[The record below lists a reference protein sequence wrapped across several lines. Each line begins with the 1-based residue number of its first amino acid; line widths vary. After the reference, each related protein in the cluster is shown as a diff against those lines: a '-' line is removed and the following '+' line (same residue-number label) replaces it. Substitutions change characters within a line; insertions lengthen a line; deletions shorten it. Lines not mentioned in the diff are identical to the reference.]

1 MAKIPPLPA
10 YLTKKDVQKLLE
22 ACEKFYAVE
31 LLGEG
36 YQGYLATRWAIPAL
50 GYNWKNSREFFKD
63 ISALTQQDSAK
74 DVYAV
79 LSGWEGEAPLA
90 LPVQETQ
97 DISETVPRNLKEL
110 EEALDKAK
118 SEKEKL
124 ALAKNYQFLKG
135 KVAPETPKPE
145 TEPPTGEV
153 PPKPEPAVSIEAK
166 EAIPEVKEKAA
177 PAVPAAAE
185 GKAPPPEETFSV
197 GIQITPQAGRVFQ
210 KFANRV
216 ASAPVRA
223 AIAFAGPTIAA
234 QQGGVTASALTLW
247 ARGIKSEPLEK
258 EVSKLE
264 AKEAK
269 EFDGLIKAIKN
280 IEASRSL
287 QTRIIQGAFP
297 VEKLSL
303 VLKAGATQAQVNIFI
318 NPPEAGGVTAIP
330 RRSFLGNLLVGAGQ
344 QLFGKLASKAIS
356 GLVSKATGAVAAGLG
371 APLGPV
377 GMAIVYAVVNKIVS
391 KVIGKALDFL
401 REHRG
406 LAYALGF
413 LPVAGAGLLFGI
425 PLLTVAGGL
434 GVAVSLTG
442 GTGAA
447 VAGLGGALQGLFG
460 ALGSVFVTSIATP
473 VLVALISIPVVVALI
488 LFIINSG
495 AYVVPPSALS
505 LSENPYVRVEKVAT
519 PAGPFQ
525 NSQIPVTVEYKI
537 TITAL
542 KGTLTNI
549 SFNFECE
556 VVKEG
561 SAPDCPPA
569 TYVDPDGQEI
579 SEGPQPGLTISPVN
593 PFVVSYSATYS
604 LASFRDSAIIDTL
617 AIAADTSEEKGTKNS
632 GSAAVIIG
640 NPPTGCFEFTNDW
653 PADARSREMAAI
665 AEMSKARVFM
675 TKLCRQDLGTI
686 TLDHEPQVARWGGW
700 TRGYRYIVIYPLGV
714 GNRSTA
720 LYTLSHESGH
730 VLAQVTELYQRYL
743 DTQGPGRE
751 RPICTYPVSGHA
763 SSEDFAEMVALYFSN
778 RYGTP
783 TSRFSCL
790 GSQTFKTKYPL
801 HWTFAR
807 NSIFLENLG
816 W

>member
-36 YQGYLATRWAIPAL
+36 YRGYLATRWAIPAL

-145 TEPPTGEV
+145 TEPPAGEA
-153 PPKPEPAVSIEAK
+153 PPKPEPAVSREA
-166 EAIPEVKEKAA
+166 EE
-177 PAVPAAAE
+177 VPAAAP
-185 GKAPPPEETFSV
+185 APSVETYTV
-197 GIQITPQAGRVFQ
+197 GIQIAPQAGKVFQ

-247 ARGIKSEPLEK
+247 ARGIKSGPLEK

-280 IEASRSL
+280 IETDRSL
-287 QTRIIQGAFP
+287 QTRIIQRAFP
-297 VEKLSL
+297 VERLSL

-318 NPPEAGGVTAIP
+318 NPPEAEGVTAVP
-330 RRSFLGNLLVGAGQ
+330 RRSFLGNLLAGAGQ
-344 QLFGKLASKAIS
+344 QVFGKIASKAVSGLASKA
-356 GLVSKATGAVAAGLG
+356 TGKVVGKGVGAAAGTAVG
-371 APLGPV
+371 GPV
-377 GMAIVYAVVNKIVS
+377 GTAVGYAISWLTDKVVG
-391 KVIGKALDFL
+391 KVVDFL

-406 LAYALGF
+406 VAYAILF

-425 PLLTVAGGL
+425 PILTIAGGL

-473 VLVALISIPVVVALI
+473 VIVALISIPVVVALI

-495 AYVVPPSALS
+495 AYIVPPSPFAETPFGPGIECSEEKAAISFANSGGSPISRRAWQITADLYQGFWCFWNRSPGDFPEDVTSYPPSYPNLFNEGLFARAPNPSRAQISSCGDCMFWCTYLVIKSFLETGNRS
-505 LSENPYVRVEKVAT
+505 LQITLWSPTMEADFRTRGKFVSSSNAT
-519 PAGPFQ
+519 PANVVPGSVLFFRVAGGPART
-525 NSQIPVTVEYKI
+525 NHVGIVHSVSQDAIVYLQSNAPTKS
-537 TITAL
+537 
-542 KGTLTNI
+542 GSLTFSRNGRGII
-549 SFNFECE
+549 S
-556 VVKEG
+556 
-561 SAPDCPPA
+561 P
-569 TYVDPDGQEI
+569 
-579 SEGPQPGLTISPVN
+579 PGLG
-593 PFVVSYSATYS
+593 VV
-604 LASFRDSAIIDTL
+604 
-617 AIAADTSEEKGTKNS
+617 
-632 GSAAVIIG
+632 
-640 NPPTGCFEFTNDW
+640 
-653 PADARSREMAAI
+653 
-665 AEMSKARVFM
+665 
-675 TKLCRQDLGTI
+675 
-686 TLDHEPQVARWGGW
+686 
-700 TRGYRYIVIYPLGV
+700 GV
-714 GNRSTA
+714 G
-720 LYTLSHESGH
+720 L
-730 VLAQVTELYQRYL
+730 
-743 DTQGPGRE
+743 P
-751 RPICTYPVSGHA
+751 
-763 SSEDFAEMVALYFSN
+763 
-778 RYGTP
+778 
-783 TSRFSCL
+783 
-790 GSQTFKTKYPL
+790 
-801 HWTFAR
+801 
-807 NSIFLENLG
+807 
-816 W
+816 